1 MFKREDFFLFPEV
14 EDIPFGIYQQV
25 NQNYS
30 SQSIILPFP
39 NDFLLSK
46 SNNDFSKPFKPLN
59 PSKSFLN
66 RKRNSSYIT
75 SNNQIILLSSNSYGQ
90 KYHSKNSLYNNNP
103 EENLSIEKKEN
114 LKNISYKK
122 LFKVEKEHIKQNK
135 IQMTKI
141 SEKADNNN
149 ILEKTNNLLFKFN
162 YYYFRENYYSKYEN
176 YTFTEPQLIPMKTII
191 DNYSSYIGKLW
202 NNEIKIFDD
211 KSELISIEENSI
223 VYKDILKFLKN
234 EKGGKKNHNSKRSFE
249 PDEMVTKIKTY
260 ILRQIIEIINSFSE
274 MKNSPIEIIKKFL
287 INNKIKSDFNLI
299 YLEQYI
305 YSIVSNDASTISKIS
320 NCEKIKNIMNSNNI
334 NEEHESLIEF
344 LNLTFKDCLKMFT
357 YQYKDKRFS
366 INLCDFLIK
375 EYKNFKIDDNISDIE
390 KIKLKK
396 NYIATLLLIAYNFER
411 VFFLK
416 LRRGF
421 KNDKK
426 NLELKIK
433 SFYFKLFINKLKR
446 KINKKI

>member
-1 MFKREDFFLFPEV
+1 MFKDLYIFPEG
-14 EDIPFGIYQQV
+14 EDIQFGIYQQV

-30 SQSIILPFP
+30 SQSIIFPFS
-39 NDFLLSK
+39 NGLILTK

-59 PSKSFLN
+59 PSESFLN

-90 KYHSKNSLYNNNP
+90 KYHLKNSLYNNNP

-202 NNEIKIFDD
+202 NNEIQIFDD
-211 KSELISIEENSI
+211 KSELIS
-223 VYKDILKFLKN
+223 
-234 EKGGKKNHNSKRSFE
+234 
-249 PDEMVTKIKTY
+249 
-260 ILRQIIEIINSFSE
+260 
-274 MKNSPIEIIKKFL
+274 
-287 INNKIKSDFNLI
+287 
-299 YLEQYI
+299 
-305 YSIVSNDASTISKIS
+305 
-320 NCEKIKNIMNSNNI
+320 
-334 NEEHESLIEF
+334 
-344 LNLTFKDCLKMFT
+344 
-357 YQYKDKRFS
+357 
-366 INLCDFLIK
+366 
-375 EYKNFKIDDNISDIE
+375 
-390 KIKLKK
+390 LKK
-396 NYIATLLLIAYNFER
+396 IL
-411 VFFLK
+411 
-416 LRRGF
+416 
-421 KNDKK
+421 
-426 NLELKIK
+426 
-433 SFYFKLFINKLKR
+433 
-446 KINKKI
+446 